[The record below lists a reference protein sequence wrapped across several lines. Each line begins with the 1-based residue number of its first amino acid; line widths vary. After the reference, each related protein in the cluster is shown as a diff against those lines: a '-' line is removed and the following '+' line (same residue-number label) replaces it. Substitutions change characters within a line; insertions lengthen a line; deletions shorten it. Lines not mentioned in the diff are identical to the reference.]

1 MNRVLTQAE
10 ISKNFRAEKTSKDIR
25 TKPFDMEMKKQRSWY
40 REGLL
45 FVTSSK
51 HPDQTLGLLTPR
63 WPFPQPHLAPTSS
76 HLFWKP
82 WALPI

>member
-25 TKPFDMEMKKQRSWY
+25 TKPFDIEMKKQRSWF

-45 FVTSSK
+45 FV
-51 HPDQTLGLLTPR
+51 
-63 WPFPQPHLAPTSS
+63 A
-76 HLFWKP
+76 
-82 WALPI
+82 